1 MGIRSAARLRSHAGA
16 STSWHTG
23 DENMPGPA
31 LGLAARVSTASATHL
46 DAIRPGTTATVSG
59 FSEHVDPV
67 LAQRLQDLGF
77 ICGAEVSCLRVAP
90 LGCPLMLRVGN
101 ADLCLRK
108 QQARN
113 IRIVIDQP

>member
-1 MGIRSAARLRSHAGA
+1 MGIRSASRPWSHAVA
-16 STSWHTG
+16 SASRQAWK
-23 DENMPGPA
+23 EALPGHDSEV
-31 LGLAARVSTASATHL
+31 AARVATASPTHL

-59 FSEHVDPV
+59 FSECVDPV

-77 ICGAEVSCLRVAP
+77 ISGAEVSCLRVAP

-113 IRIVIDQP
+113 IRINLDQS